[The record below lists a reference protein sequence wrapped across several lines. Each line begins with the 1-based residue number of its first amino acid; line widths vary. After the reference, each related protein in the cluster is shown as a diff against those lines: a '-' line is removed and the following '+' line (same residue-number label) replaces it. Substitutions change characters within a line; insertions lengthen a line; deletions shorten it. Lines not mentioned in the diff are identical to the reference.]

1 MERIILA
8 GATGLIGGLVA
19 ARLPGVTAIGRRAA
33 DGIAHQLIA
42 RPEEWPALIADAK
55 PTIAISTLGTT
66 IRRAGSQ
73 EAFATIDHDLV
84 IAFARA
90 AREAGAQRFIM
101 VSSVGANAMAG
112 NFYLKTKGRA
122 EQGVR
127 ALGFERVDIM
137 RPGLLVADR
146 PGDARPVERLMILLS
161 PLTNT
166 LTPARFDHYRA
177 VDASAVGDAIVALA
191 GADQSGVFVHHNRE
205 ILALAADRA

>member
-1 MERIILA
+1 MGRILLA

-19 ARLPGVTAIGRRAA
+19 ARLPAVTAIGRRAA
-33 DGIAHQLIA
+33 DGLTDQMVGP
-42 RPEEWPALIADAK
+42 PEQWPAMIADAK
-55 PTIAISTLGTT
+55 PEIAISTLGTT

-73 EAFATIDHDLV
+73 EAFAAIDHDLV

-90 AREAGAQRFIM
+90 AREAGARQFIM

-146 PGDARPVERLMILLS
+146 LGDARPVERLMILLS

-177 VDASAVGDAIVALA
+177 VDADAVADAIVALTRA
-191 GADQSGVFVHHNRE
+191 DEGGAFVHHNRE